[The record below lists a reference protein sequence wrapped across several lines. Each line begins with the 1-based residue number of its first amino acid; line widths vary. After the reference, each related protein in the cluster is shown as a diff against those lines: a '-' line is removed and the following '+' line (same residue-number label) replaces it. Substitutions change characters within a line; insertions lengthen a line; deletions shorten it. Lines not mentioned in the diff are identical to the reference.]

1 MDAIHNITYS
11 INERGFACMTFV
23 SGSHDHE
30 RTRVWVHH
38 TFVSGKEQEIAFP
51 MKKAKIYQTQKGSL
65 VLRPGK
71 KEENV
76 YYVEI
81 PSGYRGSADISDI
94 KSAEGR
100 KVEIVAKGY
109 KYHSGRGALGE
120 TAWALINSDG
130 EFIEVYGRRSGR
142 RIDNPKVEFKI
153 TSNGK
158 KEELIDEE
166 VCNILKI
173 S

>member
-11 INERGFACMTFV
+11 INERGFACITFV

-30 RTRVWVHH
+30 RTRIWVHH
-38 TFVSGKEQEIAFP
+38 TFVSEKEQEIAFP
-51 MKKAKIYQTQKGSL
+51 MKKAKIYRTQKGSL

-76 YYVEI
+76 YYIEI
-81 PSGYRGSADISDI
+81 PSGYRGSAEISDI
-94 KSAEGR
+94 KGG
-100 KVEIVAKGY
+100 KTEIIAKGY

-120 TAWALINSDG
+120 TAWALINSDS

-142 RIDNPKVEFKI
+142 RIDDPKVEFKI
-153 TSNGK
+153 TSDGK
-158 KEELIDEE
+158 KEELIDKE
-166 VCNILKI
+166 VCSILQEKG
-173 S
+173 